1 MEIIQTGST
10 KWILGEL
17 KILLDVLE
25 ASRMAEDKDTGV
37 SNHGNLGQNRKYWH
51 LGRMADVVYASGEND
66 LSCNLLLGKNKL
78 DQPNL
83 FGILAGKVRLPLI
96 ATLWAGMQWGPISV
110 GFAQKSL

>member
-1 MEIIQTGST
+1 MEIIQTDST

-66 LSCNLLLGKNKL
+66 LSCNVLLGKK
-78 DQPNL
+78 
-83 FGILAGKVRLPLI
+83 
-96 ATLWAGMQWGPISV
+96 
-110 GFAQKSL
+110 